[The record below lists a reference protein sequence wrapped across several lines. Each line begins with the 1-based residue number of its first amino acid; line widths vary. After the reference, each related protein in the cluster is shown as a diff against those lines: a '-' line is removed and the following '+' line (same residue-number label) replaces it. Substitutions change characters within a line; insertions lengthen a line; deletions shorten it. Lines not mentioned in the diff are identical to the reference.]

1 MSKYIL
7 FTADYWKD
15 TAERVLSTAAQ
26 SVVAVIG
33 VDQVLPNAFTLD
45 YKVLAGVAAGG
56 ALAALLKSWAKLGA
70 TAQVPAPVEPLRR
83 SGGDV
88 ELRPAEIGTADPA
101 GLFPGVN
108 VTATAPVDENT
119 RESTGYPVDEN
130 TPVTDETMG
139 LAD

>member
-7 FTADYWKD
+7 FTGDYWKD

-33 VDQVLPNAFTLD
+33 VDQVLPNAFSLD

-70 TAQVPAPVEPLRR
+70 TAQVPDGPVVAAK

-88 ELRPAEIGTADPA
+88 ELRRADGAVVVIAPADP
-101 GLFPGVN
+101 
-108 VTATAPVDENT
+108 T
-119 RESTGYPVDEN
+119 
-130 TPVTDETMG
+130 TPVTDETVG
-139 LAD
+139 LVVNADEGPMFH